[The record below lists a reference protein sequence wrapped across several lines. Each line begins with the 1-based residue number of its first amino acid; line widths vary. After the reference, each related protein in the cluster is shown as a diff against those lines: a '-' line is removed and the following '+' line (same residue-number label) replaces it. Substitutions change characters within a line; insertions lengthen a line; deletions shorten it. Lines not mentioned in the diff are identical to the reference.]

1 MSLVDILSDQL
12 FPSCCLATNQ
22 GGGRDA
28 WGGGGTI
35 SGSTH
40 NFVGIAFTTG
50 TITDTTSLSTE
61 I

>member
-1 MSLVDILSDQL
+1 MDIFRDQL

-28 WGGGGTI
+28 WGGGTI
-35 SGSTH
+35 SGNPH

-50 TITDTTSLSTE
+50 TTTDTTSLSTE